1 MATSNLAGR
10 ILRNLLLDRPDD
22 LNTLPVVNHRS
33 KKWEVE
39 PFRWLGVN
47 AGLQAAAAADAEE
60 KLTRRPSK
68 ISAVLES
75 LTGAH

>member
-1 MATSNLAGR
+1 M
-10 ILRNLLLDRPDD
+10 RNLLLGERDD

-47 AGLQAAAAADAEE
+47 AGLQAAAAADVEE
-60 KLTRRPSK
+60 ALTKKPSRV
-68 ISAVLES
+68 SAVLEH